1 MQFYQHSECIYYA
14 TYCPIMVCDIHMP
27 NLESMEPLTNP
38 DDQQAEGV
46 LNQPPH
52 KEIIA
57 NSGGWDALVKLKK

>member
-1 MQFYQHSECIYYA
+1 
-14 TYCPIMVCDIHMP
+14 
-27 NLESMEPLTNP
+27 MEPLTNP